1 MHDPKNAFSS
11 KGYILGLAGQVECV
25 PIHLMTKI
33 NFSLS
38 LGKAHL
44 TLPGL
49 PNPCCSFWVVAKPIN
64 MTLMEPH
71 LPYLK
76 TDQSPGLLP
85 VSSLVNI
92 IHLKIVI
99 ALRCYLV
106 PCSGRDPI
114 WIYTQSHSC
123 CCNCKAT
130 RGSYWFPSLTKAI
143 AGLVLLWH
151 KHSIRALL
159 LTVLSSSVKG
169 LYGWLTVKGL

>member
-1 MHDPKNAFSS
+1 MCSYPFDDKDKFLPEFRKSPSDSSRTSQSLLLILSCGQTNKHDSD
-11 KGYILGLAGQVECV
+11 G
-25 PIHLMTKI
+25 T
-33 NFSLS
+33 
-38 LGKAHL
+38 
-44 TLPGL
+44 
-49 PNPCCSFWVVAKPIN
+49 
-64 MTLMEPH
+64 H

-106 PCSGRDPI
+106 PCSGRDLI
-114 WIYTQSHSC
+114 WLYTQSHSC